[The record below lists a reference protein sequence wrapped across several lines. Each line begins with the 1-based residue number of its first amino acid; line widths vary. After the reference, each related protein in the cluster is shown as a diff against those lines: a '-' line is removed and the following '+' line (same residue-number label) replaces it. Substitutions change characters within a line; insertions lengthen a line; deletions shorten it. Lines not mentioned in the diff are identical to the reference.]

1 MKIEHKEIT
10 VREITKGY
18 VDSDEK
24 GVRGY
29 SGKLDI
35 RPPYQREFIYKA
47 KQRDAVIN
55 TVKKGFPLNTMYW
68 SVRGDGDFE
77 VIDGQ
82 QRTISFCQYVAGDFS
97 FEDLGFHN
105 LPADLQEQILDYKLT
120 VYLCS
125 GTDSE
130 RLDWFRTINIA
141 GEKLTDQELRNAVYA
156 GPWVTDAKK
165 HFSKTGCA
173 AYGLG
178 SDYMSGSPIRQ
189 DYLETVIR
197 WINDGEIE
205 AYMAENQ
212 HKSDANPLWL
222 YFQAVIAWVKA
233 TFPETRSEMKSVAWG
248 ELYNDHKDDELDAVK
263 LEKEVGR
270 LMADEDVTKKSGIYP
285 FLLNGK
291 EKLLNIRAFS
301 PNQRREAYERQKGIC
316 STCHKHFAIEKMH
329 ADHIKAWN
337 KGGKT
342 EADNCRML
350 CSDDN
355 LAKGG

>member
-1 MKIEHKEIT
+1 MKIEPKQIT
-10 VREITKGY
+10 VREITKDY
-18 VDSDEK
+18 IDDDEE

-35 RPPYQREFIYKA
+35 RPPYQREFIYKD

-55 TVKKGFPLNTMYW
+55 TIKQGFPLNTMYW
-68 SVRGDGDFE
+68 MVRDDGGFE
-77 VIDGQ
+77 IIDGQ
-82 QRTISFCQYVAGDFS
+82 QRTVSFCQYVAGDFS
-97 FEDLGFHN
+97 FENLAFHN
-105 LPADLQEQILDYKLT
+105 LPADIQEEILDYELT
-120 VYLCS
+120 IYHCS

-141 GEKLTDQELRNAVYA
+141 GEKLEDQELLNAVYE
-156 GPWVTDAKK
+156 GPWVTDAKRR
-165 HFSKTGCA
+165 FSKRGSP

-178 SDYMSGSPIRQ
+178 NDYMSGSPIRQ
-189 DYLETVIR
+189 KYLETVIK
-197 WINDGEIE
+197 WINGGEIE
-205 AYMAENQ
+205 AYMDENRL
-212 HKSDANPLWL
+212 KPDANPLWL

-263 LEKEVGR
+263 LEKEVSR

-291 EKLLNIRAFS
+291 EKSLNIRAFS
-301 PNQRREAYERQKGIC
+301 PNQRREAYERQKGVC
-316 STCHKHFAIEKMH
+316 PVCHEHFAIEKMH

-342 EADNCRML
+342 EAANCRML
-350 CSDDN
+350 CSADN
-355 LAKGG
+355 LDKGG